1 MNLYLEFVFTS
12 SSDVGIHDRIF
23 TVFVMDIDSKK
34 SIFESLDERSAAGVL
49 VPMNKTDEA
58 ALDHVSVK
66 ITLSVNSRNS
76 DSNNSATI
84 ARFEQ
89 R

>member
-34 SIFESLDERSAAGVL
+34 SIFESFDERPAAGVL
-49 VPMNKTDEA
+49 VPMNETDKA
-58 ALDHVSVK
+58 AFDYVSVK

-76 DSNNSATI
+76 DSNNSTTI

>member
-1 MNLYLEFVFTS
+1 
-12 SSDVGIHDRIF
+12 
-23 TVFVMDIDSKK
+23 MDIDSKK

-49 VPMNKTDEA
+49 VPMDKTDKA
-58 ALDHVSVK
+58 ALDHVGVK

-89 R
+89 RLIKTHYWKHSKIILNILNYFF